1 MRYVTVLGATG
12 SIGKSTLDVIR
23 RHPDLFS
30 VYGLVAS
37 TSIDAMI
44 DSIREFKPKVV
55 AMSSEKA
62 AIEVLKRVKELQLP
76 CEVLFGDDG
85 VETLAGDGSADIVV
99 GAIVGAAG
107 LRPLIAAA
115 KTGCIIALANK
126 EALVMS
132 GTIFF
137 ETAKKYGARV
147 LPVDS
152 EHSAIFQSLPFEVQE
167 NLGFCNLK
175 SAHVDKILLTG
186 SGGPFRDTPIK
197 DLEFVDAK
205 TAIAHP
211 VWSMGPKISVDSAT
225 MMNKGLEFI
234 EARYLFNADDG
245 DIQVVIHPQSVIHS
259 MVSYEDGAVMAQ
271 LGNPDM
277 RTPIAVALG
286 FPERISSGVNRL
298 DFTKLSSLTFME
310 PDFSRYP
317 CLKLAMQASKSG
329 QSATTALNAANEVA
343 VASFLE
349 SKIKFTDISCVVDT
363 VLCSNT
369 CKEPNSINEVL
380 SIDESARKRAIDYI
394 GKLNG

>member
-1 MRYVTVLGATG
+1 M
-12 SIGKSTLDVIR
+12 
-23 RHPDLFS
+23 
-30 VYGLVAS
+30 
-37 TSIDAMI
+37 
-44 DSIREFKPKVV
+44 
-55 AMSSEKA
+55 
-62 AIEVLKRVKELQLP
+62 
-76 CEVLFGDDG
+76 
-85 VETLAGDGSADIVV
+85 
-99 GAIVGAAG
+99 
-107 LRPLIAAA
+107 
-115 KTGCIIALANK
+115 
-126 EALVMS
+126 
-132 GTIFF
+132 
-137 ETAKKYGARV
+137 
-147 LPVDS
+147 
-152 EHSAIFQSLPFEVQE
+152 
-167 NLGFCNLK
+167 K

-369 CKEPNSINEVL
+369 CKEPNSIDEVL